1 MMVATA
7 RMELDL
13 ANAFGTFGRGAAAG
27 LAPAV
32 PFRQSP
38 SDRCTAGA
46 RSGRLTKPETLI
58 IRLTMARLHKRP
70 RKAHY
75 QAEGGD

>member
-38 SDRCTAGA
+38 SDRCTGA